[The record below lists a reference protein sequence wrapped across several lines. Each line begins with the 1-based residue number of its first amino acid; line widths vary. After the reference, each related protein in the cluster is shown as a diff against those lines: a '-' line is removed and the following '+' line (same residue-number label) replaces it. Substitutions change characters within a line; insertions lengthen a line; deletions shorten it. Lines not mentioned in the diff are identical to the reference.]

1 MEKLAQNSTT
11 HEHLYEIS
19 HGHNNTVRVGS
30 ELSKFAI
37 ISERAMTPT
46 ERRYVGDII
55 AYYWKS
61 TVYGKSNLI
70 PVTVCD
76 SVLFYEARSNDGTP
90 DVFFSS
96 FSTPEYAK
104 TRFNL
109 FTHTLNDMMKE
120 GSPLRHDMTRAIYP
134 MVDIPHL
141 SIHVDNVAVED
152 MGENSQ
158 DGVLYKNLADLT
170 ADDLLELSAYSQRIL
185 ANNEKIRTR
194 LRKG

>member
-1 MEKLAQNSTT
+1 MLTRNFAI

-19 HGHNNTVRVGS
+19 HDCDNVVRVGS
-30 ELSKFAI
+30 DLSKFAI
-37 ISERAMTPT
+37 ISERAMTPA
-46 ERRYVGDII
+46 ERRYVADII

-61 TVYGKSNLI
+61 TVYGKSHLT
-70 PVTVCD
+70 PVKACD
-76 SVLFYEARSNDGTP
+76 SVLFYEARSDDGSP

-109 FTHTLNDMMKE
+109 FAHTLNDMMKE

-134 MVDIPHL
+134 LVDVPHL
-141 SIHVDNVAVED
+141 SIHVDNVAVD
-152 MGENSQ
+152 NMGENSQ
-158 DGVLYKNLADLT
+158 DAVLYKNLADLT
-170 ADDLLELSAYSQRIL
+170 ADDLLELSAYSERVRV
-185 ANNEKIRTR
+185 NNEKIRTR